1 VNTSLCLFTS
11 LSVDFLG
18 QKEFNPF
25 DIMIGR
31 VRSGYGNIIMR
42 RRALVTAVGVLV
54 SILVAS
60 AIGYA
65 VYRYRDR
72 IVGGDSS
79 AALKSWNAG
88 NFEEV
93 HALAAKNVEARPLS
107 SFWLV
112 LQGMSSYQLAVAQI
126 NQSDTLRYI
135 DESIIALRK
144 ALLVGA
150 GTMDAKARYVL
161 GKAYYRK
168 GPEYADLAVS
178 YLEAASASY
187 AAPDLYEHLGLA
199 YASLKDYRKSVVAFS
214 KALGDSPSDLLL
226 LAIARSYLELGELD
240 QAKAYLV
247 RCAETSKD
255 VVVAAQARLLLG
267 DSYRKRGL
275 AAEAEKEYSAV
286 IGQDARNA
294 DAYFALGELYAES
307 GDAVKARAEWRKA
320 LRIDPTH
327 GPSRS
332 RLGM

>member
-1 VNTSLCLFTS
+1 
-11 LSVDFLG
+11 
-18 QKEFNPF
+18 
-25 DIMIGR
+25 MIGR

-42 RRALVTAVGVLV
+42 RRALITVVGG
-54 SILVAS
+54 LVAVS
-60 AIGYA
+60 VVLAAGFA

-72 IVGGDSS
+72 IIGGESS

-93 HALAAKNVEARPLS
+93 HTLALKNTAERPLS

-135 DESIIALRK
+135 DESITALRK

-150 GTMDAKARYVL
+150 GTMDGKARYVL
-161 GKAYYRK
+161 GKAYFRK
-168 GPEYADLAVS
+168 GPEYADQAVL
-178 YLEAASASY
+178 YLEEASASFP
-187 AAPDLYEHLGLA
+187 APDLYEHLGLA
-199 YASLKDYRKSVVAFS
+199 YASLRDYRQSVVSFS

-226 LAIARSYLELGELD
+226 LAIARSYLELGEHE
-240 QAKAYLV
+240 QAKAYLI

-267 DSYRKRGL
+267 GSYRKQGML
-275 AAEAEKEYSAV
+275 AEAEKEYAAV
-286 IGQDARNA
+286 IVQDARNA
-294 DAYFALGELYAES
+294 DAYYALGDLYAES